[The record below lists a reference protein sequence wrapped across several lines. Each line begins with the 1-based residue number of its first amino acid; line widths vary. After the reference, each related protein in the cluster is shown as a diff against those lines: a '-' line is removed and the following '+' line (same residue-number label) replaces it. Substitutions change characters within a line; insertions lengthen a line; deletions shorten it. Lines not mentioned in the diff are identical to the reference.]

1 MSTYSTTKVHPGDHL
16 VHFFDD
22 DDQLRAEVMDRHR
35 PQLRSL
41 LESLDGR
48 VQMTLKAIYHE
59 DVLLREV
66 PPPAGEKTLLDLGCG
81 WGAIAVGLALAAPD
95 ATVWAVDVNSRAR
108 ELTAENAMRHR
119 TRGRVAAP
127 DAVPGELLFDE
138 IWSNPPVRIGKDA
151 LHGLLAMWMARLAP
165 DGSAYLVVGKN
176 LGADT
181 LQRWL
186 IDSGFPTERI
196 ASSRGFRV
204 LRVTARQ

>member
-1 MSTYSTTKVHPGDHL
+1 MTSHY
-16 VHFFDD
+16 FDAD
-22 DDQLRAEVMDRHR
+22 PRGSDRR
-35 PQLRSL
+35 KMIKATVFGR
-41 LESLDGR
+41 ELDF
-48 VQMTLKAIYHE
+48 MTSSGTFSPDGLDKAT

-66 PPPAGEKTLLDLGCG
+66 PPPVGEKTLLDLGCG

-108 ELTAENAMRHR
+108 ELTAENATRHR
-119 TRGRVAAP
+119 ARVHVCAP

-151 LHGLLAMWMARLAP
+151 LHALLAVWLPRLAP
-165 DGSAYLVVGKN
+165 GGSAHLVVGKN
-176 LGADT
+176 LGADP

-204 LRVTARQ
+204 LRVSSRA

>member
-1 MSTYSTTKVHPGDHL
+1 MASHY
-16 VHFFDD
+16 FDAD
-22 DDQLRAEVMDRHR
+22 PQGSDRR
-35 PQLRSL
+35 RMIKATVFGR
-41 LESLDGR
+41 ELDF
-48 VQMTLKAIYHE
+48 MTSSGTFSPDGLDKATE
-59 DVLLREV
+59 VLLREV
-66 PPPAGEKTLLDLGCG
+66 PPPDGEKTLLDLGCG

-95 ATVWAVDVNSRAR
+95 STVWAVDVNSRAR
-108 ELTAENAMRHR
+108 ELTAENAARHR
-119 TRGRVAAP
+119 ARVRVSAP
-127 DAVPGELLFDE
+127 DALPGELLFDE

-151 LHGLLAMWMARLAP
+151 LHGLLAMWMPRLAP
-165 DGSAYLVVGKN
+165 DGSGYLVVGKN

>member
-1 MSTYSTTKVHPGDHL
+1 VASHY
-16 VHFFDD
+16 FDAD
-22 DDQLRAEVMDRHR
+22 PQGSDRR
-35 PQLRSL
+35 RMVKATVFGR
-41 LESLDGR
+41 ELDF
-48 VQMTLKAIYHE
+48 MTSSGTFSPDGLDKAT

-66 PPPAGEKTLLDLGCG
+66 PPPHGEKTLLDLGSG

-108 ELTAENAMRHR
+108 ELTSENAARHR
-119 TRGRVAAP
+119 ARVRVAAP
-127 DAVPGELLFDE
+127 DSVPGELLFDE

-151 LHGLLAMWMARLAP
+151 LHGLLAMWMPRLAP
-165 DGSAYLVVGKN
+165 DGSGYLVVGKN

-204 LRVTARQ
+204 LRVAARQ